1 MGGRMKITP
10 KGDLSWYVKWVAT
23 VFIVGGMMLRSAWY
37 LMPYDLMLSLVGT
50 ILWGYVG
57 YLWHDRSLIVL
68 NTVCSTI
75 LLYGIIRF
83 YSQGGL
89 VG

>member
-1 MGGRMKITP
+1 MKITP

-50 ILWGYVG
+50 ILWGNVG

-68 NTVCSTI
+68 NRVCSTI

>member
-1 MGGRMKITP
+1 MTEEMYK
-10 KGDLSWYVKWVAT
+10 K
-23 VFIVGGMMLRSAWY
+23 
-37 LMPYDLMLSLVGT
+37 T

-83 YSQGGL
+83 YSQGGF